1 VIITA
6 DHLGWVRGK
15 LVRVRV
21 VVTEIRWDGNMRRRA
36 LDTAGLTGADRWDNI
51 IEQVLA
57 PRTALLRAVPTMSRT
72 TVASLIRSVRS
83 HRPGVR
89 RSRHQH
95 PTPP

>member
-36 LDTAGLTGADRWDNI
+36 PGTAGLTGADR
-51 IEQVLA
+51 
-57 PRTALLRAVPTMSRT
+57 
-72 TVASLIRSVRS
+72 
-83 HRPGVR
+83 
-89 RSRHQH
+89 
-95 PTPP
+95 